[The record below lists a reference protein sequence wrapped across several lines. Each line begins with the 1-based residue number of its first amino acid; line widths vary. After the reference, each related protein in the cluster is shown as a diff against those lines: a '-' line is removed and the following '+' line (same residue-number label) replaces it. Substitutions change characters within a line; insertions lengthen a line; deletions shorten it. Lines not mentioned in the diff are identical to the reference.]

1 MKTKLSPA
9 VIGAFVIG
17 AFALGVLS
25 LVAFGGLSLFSHPQ
39 RFVVYFNESVHGL
52 DPGAAVNLRGV
63 RIGRVVDL
71 SIRYDQVQNLSVA
84 AVVCELNG
92 DRITD
97 RTGKVIDVSGGT
109 ALQELV
115 AHGLRAQLGIGGLA
129 TGLLFVEL
137 DFLDPRL
144 YPDLAPPADSKYVV
158 VPSIRSQI
166 AELQTGISTLLAK
179 MQTIDFAGLSLEL
192 KRLIVSVRTQ
202 VDGVDI
208 RGLVAQWR
216 ATGQSVDALAR
227 SPELARTLRNLDATT
242 VALRTALT
250 KLDTEVDANG
260 KDLQAALV
268 QARDTLQSFNTT
280 AVTVRRFVDSQQNL
294 GLDADRAFA
303 RLADAAESIQRL
315 TDYLERNPN
324 ALISGKKTP

>member
-97 RTGKVIDVSGGT
+97 RAGKVIDVSGGT

-115 AHGLRAQLGIGGLA
+115 EHGLRAQLGIGGLA

-179 MQTIDFAGLSLEL
+179 MQAIDFAGLSVEL

-202 VDGVDI
+202 VDGVDV

-242 VALRTALT
+242 VALRSALA

-268 QARDTLQSFNTT
+268 QARDTLQSFNAT
-280 AVTVRRFVDSQQNL
+280 ATTVRRFVDSQQNL
-294 GLDADRAFA
+294 GVDADRAFA